1 MLDINLFREE
11 KGGDPEV
18 IRQSQRARYA
28 RVEDVDDVIALDKRW
43 RDVLKVMEKERG
55 ARAKIQKQ
63 IGEFKKKKEDPPA
76 ELMALKQAADAKID
90 ELAALENEAA
100 QERDALV
107 KTIGNLVHESVP
119 VNDNEDFN
127 DPVFKTCEG
136 DKPEVR
142 EGLLNH
148 VDLMKMLDM
157 FDTER
162 GTTVAGGRGYFLKND
177 GVLLNQALQS
187 LAISHLVSRGFDI
200 LQTPFFMKKEMMAQC
215 AQLDE
220 FHEALYK
227 VVEKDGDEESIKY
240 LIATSEQPLACYHA
254 NESINEAK
262 FPMRYAG
269 LSTCFRKEAG
279 KHGRDTGGIFRTHQF
294 EKVEQFVYSRPEDSW
309 EEMELMIENSKLFY
323 SALEIPYRVVNI
335 VSGELN
341 NAAAK
346 KYDLEGWFPG
356 AEGGG
361 TWRELVSCSNCT
373 DYQLSLIHI

>member
-309 EEMELMIENSKLFY
+309 EAVSYTHLTLPTK
-323 SALEIPYRVVNI
+323 RI
-335 VSGELN
+335 V
-341 NAAAK
+341 
-346 KYDLEGWFPG
+346 
-356 AEGGG
+356 
-361 TWRELVSCSNCT
+361 
-373 DYQLSLIHI
+373 